1 MNSVQNTPWEQNAPY
16 TKMLLHYERA
26 VRRLKQRR
34 EDLKAEL
41 HTLRS
46 SKQGTLASA
55 RAQTLLEKRIELLYE
70 EYTDLT
76 DAMREIRIYAAKE
89 VH

>member
-1 MNSVQNTPWEQNAPY
+1 MNPVQNMPWEQNAPY

-41 HTLRS
+41 NVLRN

-55 RAQTLLEKRIELLYE
+55 RAQAMLEKRIALLHE
-70 EYTDLT
+70 ECIDLT